1 MRRPNAAS
9 CLLLLF
15 LLNSAQM
22 LGHRIIGDDPR
33 IAASSGDHGS
43 AVAGVQHGI
52 QCIGKRGTLVDHGL
66 EFFIRH
72 GDRLVPVQ
80 TTKENPVSGAVFG
93 IQDDDG
99 TLPGIVYPLEHLVN
113 GYTMPGSVPSS
124 SWIIGRANV

>member
-22 LGHRIIGDDPR
+22 LGHRIIGDDPG

-52 QCIGKRGTLVDHGL
+52 QCISERGTLVDNGL
-66 EFFIRH
+66 EFFIRY
-72 GDRLVPVQ
+72 GNRLVSVQ
-80 TTKENPVSGAVFG
+80 TAKENPVSGAVFG
-93 IQDDDG
+93 IQDEDG
-99 TLPGIVYPLEHLVN
+99 TFSGIVYPLEHLVD
-113 GYTMPGSVPSS
+113 GSTGGAG
-124 SWIIGRANV
+124 GRLGEFQLADPK